1 MSVEILQNISLHGA
15 LTLSENNA
23 EFPQNPAIGTLLLKN
38 NALYAYI
45 QIGGMETWYPFASRT
60 NSYVH
65 TQSVAATTWYV
76 NHNLHTTDV
85 WTQIKDQ
92 NGFIVN
98 ANVSVI
104 DEDNVEITFT
114 SAKSGTV
121 VVVAPDSIDVPEI
134 KATLITVGANVVID
148 SSGVKINGSYALTA
162 ANIEAQIS
170 AAVAPKADKTYV
182 DATFSKIGHGHIITD
197 ITNLETT
204 LGNKQP
210 LNANLTDISSLA
222 GSGLLSKNAGG
233 TWSFDANSYLTA
245 HPTVSGATSVNNTG
259 LTYVQDLVFDSNGHV
274 TGQTSTTIQS
284 ASTSVVGVVQL
295 TDSVSS
301 TSITTAATPNAV
313 KQAYDLANSA
323 IQTSTL
329 LDSNGLVLSSKLP
342 SYVDD
347 VIEVASQAQ
356 LPATGDSGKIYVVL
370 DTNKTYRWSG
380 SVYVEISAS
389 PGSTDAVTEGSTNL
403 YFTTARA
410 SAAAP
415 VQSVAGKTGTVTLVK
430 ADVGL
435 SNVDNTADTN
445 KVVASAGKLTTAR
458 TIQLTGNVT
467 GSVSF
472 DGSANASITTTVV
485 AGSTSQSGIVQLTD
499 SVSSSSTT
507 TAATPNSV
515 KSAYDLANE
524 KQAVLVS
531 GTNIKTINGT
541 SVLGSGDISV
551 SGLSST
557 DDLSTNSIHYPLFVT
572 TAGGNIAKT
581 SSSKLQFNPSTG
593 TTFSTVFQ
601 SLSDIRLKTNI
612 ETIDNA
618 LDVVEQLYGVKYDWV
633 DGSGTQYGFIAQS
646 VEKVLPELVVSN
658 DQYKTVN
665 YSGIIPFLVE
675 AVKQQQG
682 MIDVLLER
690 VNQLELRD

>member
-23 EFPQNPAIGTLLLKN
+23 DFPPNPAIGTLLLKN

-45 QIGGMETWYPFASRT
+45 RLGGMETWYPFASRT

-65 TQSVAATTWYV
+65 TQSVSASTWYV

-85 WTQIKDQ
+85 WTQIKDTD
-92 NGFIVN
+92 GYIVN

-104 DEDNVEITFT
+104 DEDNVEVNFT
-114 SAKSGTV
+114 SAKSGTI

-134 KATLITVGANVVID
+134 KATLITVGSNVVIND
-148 SSGVKINGSYALTA
+148 DGVQINGSYALTA
-162 ANIEAQIS
+162 ANIETQIS
-170 AAVAPKADKTYV
+170 TAVAPKADKTYV
-182 DATFSKIGHGHIITD
+182 DATFSKIGHGHIIAD

-204 LGNKQP
+204 LANKQP
-210 LNANLTDISSLA
+210 LNTNLTSISGLG

-233 TWSFDANSYLTA
+233 TWSFDANTYLTS

-259 LTYVQDLVFDSNGHV
+259 VTYIQDLVFDANGHV

-284 ASTSVVGVVQL
+284 ASTSISGVVQL

-301 TSITTAATPNAV
+301 TSTTTAATPNAV

-329 LDSNGLVLSSKLP
+329 LDGNGIVLAAKLP

-356 LPATGDSGKIYVVL
+356 LPAIGESGKIYVVL
-370 DTNKTYRWSG
+370 DANKTYRWSG

-389 PGSTDAVTEGSTNL
+389 PGSTDSVTEGTTNL

-435 SNVDNTADTN
+435 GNVDNTADVD
-445 KVVASAGKLTTAR
+445 KVVASASKLTIAR
-458 TIQLTGNVT
+458 TIELSGVVT

-472 DGSANASITTTVV
+472 DGSVNASITT
-485 AGSTSQSGIVQLTD
+485 S
-499 SVSSSSTT
+499 
-507 TAATPNSV
+507 
-515 KSAYDLANE
+515 
-524 KQAVLVS
+524 
-531 GTNIKTINGT
+531 
-541 SVLGSGDISV
+541 IS
-551 SGLSST
+551 LI
-557 DDLSTNSIHYPLFVT
+557 D
-572 TAGGNIAKT
+572 GGE
-581 SSSKLQFNPSTG
+581 F
-593 TTFSTVFQ
+593 
-601 SLSDIRLKTNI
+601 
-612 ETIDNA
+612 
-618 LDVVEQLYGVKYDWV
+618 
-633 DGSGTQYGFIAQS
+633 
-646 VEKVLPELVVSN
+646 
-658 DQYKTVN
+658 
-665 YSGIIPFLVE
+665 
-675 AVKQQQG
+675 
-682 MIDVLLER
+682 
-690 VNQLELRD
+690 